1 MSYNVRNNQ
10 IKEYEQAM
18 SQQVGGHKYLCCGIT
33 NPFDD
38 MWGGAEAELPTNPTT
53 GQGNMKQVQDW
64 NNPFGPNYQGPQ
76 DNMKQGQDW
85 NNPFAPNYQGPQ
97 DPPGV
102 VTPNASFT
110 YDAYEEHRAEPSSPT
125 RSVTSQT
132 RSVVSNSPQGLVV
145 GSHQHPPEDASVIHS
160 VGSGSETIASRTSR
174 TVSSKK
180 TTSTMRSFV
189 DDEDLSAL
197 DKKRKIVAKHK
208 AMKMQERLLNGD
220 GVEFKK
226 KPKSKEENERVKQA
240 KQVRESYELL
250 AKTETTRK
258 KRELTE
264 DDVRDP
270 ESISGMK
277 SRDDIDREK
286 TAQRRSQQMLDYNQ
300 FTSISL
306 MPSLGA
312 YTGME
317 ENKHVKGLKP
327 FC

>member
-10 IKEYEQAM
+10 IKEYDQSM
-18 SQQVGGHKYLCCGIT
+18 SQQVNGHNYLCCGLT

-38 MWGGAEAELPTNPTT
+38 MWGGAEAELPTT
-53 GQGNMKQVQDW
+53 GQNNMKQVQDW
-64 NNPFGPNYQGPQ
+64 NNPF
-76 DNMKQGQDW
+76 
-85 NNPFAPNYQGPQ
+85 ASNYQGPQ

-102 VTPNASFT
+102 VTPTESFT
-110 YDAYEEHRAEPSSPT
+110 YDAYEEHRAEPPSSPT
-125 RSVTSQT
+125 RSVTSQS
-132 RSVVSNSPQGLVV
+132 RSIVSNSSPQGLVI
-145 GSHQHPPEDASVIHS
+145 GSQQYPPEDASIIHS
-160 VGSGSETIASRTSR
+160 VGSGGETVASRTSR

-180 TTSTMRSFV
+180 TTSTMQSFV
-189 DDEDLSAL
+189 EDEDLSAI

-208 AMKMQERLLNGD
+208 ALKMQERLMNGD
-220 GVEFKK
+220 GVEIRK

-264 DDVRDP
+264 DDVGDP
-270 ESISGMK
+270 ESITGMK
-277 SRDDIDREK
+277 SQDDIEKEK
-286 TAQRRSQQMLDYNQ
+286 TAQRRSQQMLDHNK

-317 ENKHVKGLKP
+317 ENKNVKGLQS

>member
-10 IKEYEQAM
+10 IKEYEK
-18 SQQVGGHKYLCCGIT
+18 QVGGHNYLCCGIT

-38 MWGGAEAELPTNPTT
+38 MWGGGEAEYPTNPA
-53 GQGNMKQVQDW
+53 G
-64 NNPFGPNYQGPQ
+64 Q
-76 DNMKQGQDW
+76 DNMKQVQDW

-102 VTPNASFT
+102 VTPTASFT

-145 GSHQHPPEDASVIHS
+145 GSHPPEDASVIHS
-160 VGSGSETIASRTSR
+160 VGSGSETVASRTSR

-197 DKKRKIVAKHK
+197 DKKRKIVAQHK

-220 GVEFKK
+220 GVELKK

-240 KQVRESYELL
+240 KQVRESYALL

-258 KRELTE
+258 KRELTD

-277 SRDDIDREK
+277 SSDDIDREK

-317 ENKHVKGLKP
+317 ENKNVKGLKP

>member
-10 IKEYEQAM
+10 IKEYEQSM
-18 SQQVGGHKYLCCGIT
+18 TQQVNGHNYLCCGFT

-38 MWGGAEAELPTNPTT
+38 MWGGAEAELPTT
-53 GQGNMKQVQDW
+53 GQNNMKQVQDW
-64 NNPFGPNYQGPQ
+64 NNPF
-76 DNMKQGQDW
+76 
-85 NNPFAPNYQGPQ
+85 ASNYQGPQ

-102 VTPNASFT
+102 VTPTRSFT
-110 YDAYEEHRAEPSSPT
+110 YDAYEEHRAEPPSSPT
-125 RSVTSQT
+125 RSVTSQS
-132 RSVVSNSPQGLVV
+132 RSVVSNSSPQGLVI
-145 GSHQHPPEDASVIHS
+145 GSQQYPPEDASVIHS
-160 VGSGSETIASRTSR
+160 VGSGSETVASRTSR

-180 TTSTMRSFV
+180 TTSTMQSFV
-189 DDEDLSAL
+189 EDEDLSAI

-208 AMKMQERLLNGD
+208 ALKMQERLMNGD
-220 GVEFKK
+220 GVEIKK
-226 KPKSKEENERVKQA
+226 KPKSKEENERMKQA

-264 DDVRDP
+264 DDVGDP

-277 SRDDIDREK
+277 SRDDIDKEK

-317 ENKHVKGLKP
+317 ENKNVKDLQS